1 MIKVKSINMKIF
13 RISIILVTFLSVI
26 LFQRCVSDTINL
38 DDVPDEANRTYAIDV
53 PGATIHG
60 TAMEIFEELDIDSII
75 EVDEDGLLYFYYDE
89 EFVKDWESML
99 ALNEISNS
107 YYYDM
112 SSFLGAASL
121 GFPVRV
127 SNNESIVLTNEEDV
141 RLDTVIWK
149 AGEFNF
155 TFSSSSP
162 AIDSVIIT
170 IPQLY
175 INDEIFTDT
184 IVASELNDTYS
195 IDLTDTYMDFTEYA
209 GDVNSINLITDVI
222 FSVDAGSYSSA
233 ILSMSY
239 EMTNLGLDKA
249 IGYFGSRVISDD
261 ERTLDFDA
269 FDNNYLTTDVVLK
282 DLLLEVHS
290 ENTFGVPVEITS
302 GDIIFTNTD
311 TNEDVAIVIEDGNNI
326 IDLDNYIDGSSVIPT
341 ASLEINRNNSNLED
355 LLNINEFAPNKVSS
369 HIQII
374 ANPDDADLNYFI
386 TDTSNVKTTIRM
398 NVPLWFKSSTY
409 TRSDTIAFDYNGDID
424 DDEDESLSDK
434 LEKLTV
440 NFNVENGLPFD
451 LKIQV
456 YFTDADY
463 NVVDQLFSSES
474 EVPFI
479 ESAVLDDQDRL
490 SEPTTSSFEAEI
502 DNDRLELWSDNDI
515 KHAIIKVTGAT
526 DGEDYVKL
534 CEDNY
539 ISINLSLSAEGKLGE

>member
-1 MIKVKSINMKIF
+1 MKIF

-38 DDVPDEANRTYAIDV
+38 DDVPDEANRTYAVDV
-53 PGATIHG
+53 PGGTIHG

-99 ALNEISNS
+99 VLNEISNS

-141 RLDTVIWK
+141 RLDTVMWK

-195 IDLTDTYMDFTEYA
+195 IDLTDTYMDFTKYA

-222 FSVDAGSYSSA
+222 FSEDAGSYSSA

-249 IGYFGSRVISDD
+249 IGYFGTRVISDD
-261 ERTLDFDA
+261 ERTVDFDA

-326 IDLDNYIDGSSVIPT
+326 IDLDNYVDGSSVIPT
-341 ASLEINRNNSNLED
+341 ALLEINRDNSNLED
-355 LLNINEFAPNKVSS
+355 LLNINQFAPNKVSS

-374 ANPDDADLNYFI
+374 ANPDDADLNFFI

-409 TRSDTIAFDYNGDID
+409 TRADTIAFDYNGDID

-463 NVVDQLFSSES
+463 NVVDQLFSSDS
-474 EVPFI
+474 EIPFI

-526 DGEDYVKL
+526 DDEDYVKL